1 MVITFKVNAKIE
13 PHQLAQL
20 FKESG
25 IRRPSED
32 LNRLKK
38 MIENANLLI
47 TAWDGERLVGAA
59 RALTDYSYCCY
70 LSDLAVLKEYQN
82 NGIGNDLINEVEKQI
97 GEECTLILLSA
108 PEAMDYYPK
117 LGFEKT
123 DNAFIIPRKK

>member
-1 MVITFKVNAKIE
+1 MVISYKINTRVE
-13 PHQLAQL
+13 PHQLANL

-25 IRRPSED
+25 IRRPVED

-47 TAWDGERLVGAA
+47 TAWDGDKLVGAA

-82 NGIGNDLINEVEKQI
+82 NGIGHDLINEIEKNI
-97 GEECTLILLSA
+97 GDECTLILLSA
-108 PEAMDYYPK
+108 PDVMDYYPK

-123 DNAFIIPRKK
+123 DNAFIIPRKR

>member
-1 MVITFKVNAKIE
+1 MVISYKVNTKIE
-13 PHQLAQL
+13 PHQLAKL

-25 IRRPSED
+25 LRRPEDD

-47 TAWDGERLVGAA
+47 TAWEGEKLVGAA
-59 RALTDYSYCCY
+59 RALTDFSYCCY

-82 NGIGNDLINEVEKQI
+82 NGIGNDLINEVEKYI

-123 DNAFIIPRKK
+123 DNAFIIPRKR

>member
-1 MVITFKVNAKIE
+1 MVISYKVNAKIE

-20 FKESG
+20 FKDSG
-25 IRRPSED
+25 LRRPIDD

-38 MIENANLLI
+38 MIENANLLV
-47 TAWDGERLVGAA
+47 TAWDGEKLVGVA
-59 RALTDYSYCCY
+59 RALTDFGYCCY
-70 LSDLAVLKEYQN
+70 LSDLAVSKEYQN
-82 NGIGNDLINEVEKQI
+82 NGIGHDLINEVEKFI
-97 GEECTLILLSA
+97 GEECTLILLSP